1 MNSVNLFDNSIIL
14 LMTKED
20 IMEWLDD
27 EEEDYIREYLAF
39 YERMEYYEVCCILR
53 DYLNLYY
60 S

>member
-1 MNSVNLFDNSIIL
+1 VTSVSNSIIL
-14 LMTKED
+14 LMTEED

-27 EEEDYIREYLAF
+27 EQEEYIREYLEF
-39 YERMEYYEVCCILR
+39 YERKEYYEVCCILR

>member
-1 MNSVNLFDNSIIL
+1 
-14 LMTKED
+14 MTEED

-27 EEEDYIREYLAF
+27 EQEEYIREYLAF

>member
-1 MNSVNLFDNSIIL
+1 
-14 LMTKED
+14 MTKED
-20 IMEWLDD
+20 IMEWLDE